1 MLSHCSE
8 EERGEMPERQSE
20 RKSLEAPEASPAR
33 CRPPSS
39 SSEPLQGCA
48 SHSLSAQPRR
58 AVPQLVTCEG
68 EAGPLWPNHHL
79 MLGAGGKRG
88 QGGWTPC
95 SRRIQVGG
103 SLGTTHTIS
112 HHHPGVSPRGKA
124 EEALGG
130 QRLKEQTRAAPQVGT
145 VCAWAAQRSRKSSQ
159 QDTGD
164 HRREHCTRSPG
175 SCCSPST
182 ARTSAVHIPRRGA
195 VLQGLQWLLHTQ
207 GRWRVHWQGMFIAP
221 VPVTR

>member
-1 MLSHCSE
+1 M
-8 EERGEMPERQSE
+8 
-20 RKSLEAPEASPAR
+20 
-33 CRPPSS
+33 
-39 SSEPLQGCA
+39 
-48 SHSLSAQPRR
+48 
-58 AVPQLVTCEG
+58 PQLVTCEG

-112 HHHPGVSPRGKA
+112 HHHPGVFPRGKA

-145 VCAWAAQRSRKSSQ
+145 QCV
-159 QDTGD
+159 
-164 HRREHCTRSPG
+164 PG
-175 SCCSPST
+175 
-182 ARTSAVHIPRRGA
+182 PRRGA
-195 VLQGLQWLLHTQ
+195 GSQVSRILGITEGSTAPGVQGAAALPALPEPALCTSPGGVLCSRASNGFSIHKAVGECI
-207 GRWRVHWQGMFIAP
+207 GRGCS
-221 VPVTR
+221 